1 MSDLDDLTDLDP
13 EDDVD
18 DVDEEDLEDLDDDDP
33 DDDENNEL
41 ELVTARLE
49 AAAAAAPTIR
59 PGGKFVFTP
68 RGMCRVCGCTDER
81 ACPGGCIWAEPNLCS
96 RCARRG

>member
-33 DDDENNEL
+33 DDEL

-59 PGGKFVFTP
+59 PDGKFVFTVQ
-68 RGMCRVCGCTDER
+68 GTCRVCGCTDER
-81 ACPGGCIWAEPNLCS
+81 SCPGGCVWAEPNLCS